1 MNALLLLGSLLSS
14 PPALAAEAVSRDGSF
29 VVTVPEGWRQLEGGL
44 QPRSDLYEIEL
55 VGAEVVAPSDY
66 KFRLEDIARR
76 TEAGATAASWAGQVG
91 DGRAGACLDTRGAVG
106 LRVKIQTF
114 CLVDLGGDRAALLR
128 MSTSNLVRGTE
139 FSDELQSLL
148 PLVRGT
154 GVVPATPPVAQAL
167 PPAAASY
174 GAPGVTGAPA
184 GTASGYPTAA
194 GGAGDPSRSTSGGGG
209 LPASSAASVAS
220 GPGAGVASGGPS
232 LAALGYVCTEGRWN
246 ASMPGD
252 DLQVWW
258 KADTKELI
266 AHFSVQDGGETVA
279 FTLGGVV
286 EVGPTDSAGKAH
298 QELFGHLQLREGPSS
313 SVSGIHRFFQS
324 MDVQGTVDNGVVSA
338 FRGTR
343 DENFTR
349 LGGCSSS

>member
-14 PPALAAEAVSRDGSF
+14 PPALAAEAVARDGSF

-55 VGAEVVAPSDY
+55 VGAEAVDPADY
-66 KFRLEDIARR
+66 KARLEEIARR
-76 TEAGATAASWAGQVG
+76 SEAGVTAASWAGQVG
-91 DGRAGACLDTRGAVG
+91 EGRAGACLDTRGAIG
-106 LRVKIQTF
+106 LKVKIETL
-114 CLVDLGGDRAALLR
+114 CLVDMGGGQAALLR
-128 MSTSNLVRGTE
+128 MSTRNLVRGTE
-139 FSDELQSLL
+139 FSDELQALL
-148 PLVRGT
+148 PQVRRT
-154 GVVPATPPVAQAL
+154 GAVPAAPPVSQAPL
-167 PPAAASY
+167 PAAVIPSASAGASAQVGASS
-174 GAPGVTGAPA
+174 GAP
-184 GTASGYPTAA
+184 SA
-194 GGAGDPSRSTSGGGG
+194 GG
-209 LPASSAASVAS
+209 SA
-220 GPGAGVASGGPS
+220 GGPS
-232 LAALGYVCTEGRWN
+232 LAALGYACTQGRWN

-286 EVGPTDSAGKAH
+286 EVGPTDAAGKAH

-338 FRGTR
+338 LRGTR